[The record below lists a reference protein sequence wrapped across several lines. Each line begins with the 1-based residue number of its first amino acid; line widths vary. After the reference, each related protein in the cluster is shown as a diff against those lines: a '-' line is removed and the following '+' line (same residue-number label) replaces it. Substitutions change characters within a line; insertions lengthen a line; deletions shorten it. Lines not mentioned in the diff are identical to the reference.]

1 MNNLASKFILAG
13 IITIVILLVMLIV
26 RIVQIGYGY

>member
-1 MNNLASKFILAG
+1 MNNLASKLILAG